1 MSKAAEL
8 MQRIALPQVARHS
21 SQALPAV
28 RDAQE
33 VPFAMRPAA
42 QAAGAEPGAAR
53 SVLGAQALNEHEF
66 AEQLKRMAE
75 ALWRFIEA
83 LLRAIARLFRIAL
96 GPSDASQGGG
106 DKKQAAQ
113 AETEQAAQQ
122 RPDDGQAAQGAGF
135 VAQEFV
141 GQQETS
147 DAKKG
152 EAFQTKGEA
161 FQTKGEA
168 FQTKGEFGQTKGEA
182 FQTKGEFGQS
192 EGASFQSEG
201 GFAAGKGDWIDVT
214 ARVLSQSTELA
225 PAGDPAQALRDL
237 MAHALDVVAG
247 ITEARLQAMRQAGL
261 QDVAGVDAQ
270 ALCREV
276 ADALARALVE
286 QRVAMAAQT
295 QAACAS
301 LFERDPERSPSSWGE
316 TLAAQPQRSAEDD
329 AHLAAIARLEQAAV
343 LREVTRLAAARAL
356 LGAGAEWAEV
366 RRRWPEVSRVLPG
379 GDEALDERAL
389 DGALARAA
397 WNAAQ
402 RLETAQ
408 RWLREAG
415 VDPSQS
421 LREAADDLRRR
432 AGDQAA
438 ADWMRSAQHVRAAL
452 DWRPQDSERDGKADD
467 AADGDEE
474 EWDGGEWD
482 GGERPQAA

>member
-8 MQRIALPQVARHS
+8 MQRIALSQVARS
-21 SQALPAV
+21 PWQALPAV

-33 VPFAMRPAA
+33 VPFVMRPAA

-53 SVLGAQALNEHEF
+53 SVLGAQAMNEHEF

-75 ALWRFIEA
+75 ALWRFIQA

-96 GPSDASQGGG
+96 GPSDAGQTGD
-106 DKKQAAQ
+106 DKKKDAQ
-113 AETEQAAQQ
+113 DQTAQAAQQ

-135 VAQEFV
+135 VAQAFA

-152 EAFQTKGEA
+152 EAFQTKGE
-161 FQTKGEA
+161 
-168 FQTKGEFGQTKGEA
+168 FG
-182 FQTKGEFGQS
+182 QTKGEFGQS